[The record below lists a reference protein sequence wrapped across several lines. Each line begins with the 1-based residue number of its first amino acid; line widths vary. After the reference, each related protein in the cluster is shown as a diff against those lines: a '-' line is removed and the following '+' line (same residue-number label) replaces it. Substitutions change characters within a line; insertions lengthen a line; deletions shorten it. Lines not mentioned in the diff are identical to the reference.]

1 MFYMFL
7 TLLLYLLNVH
17 KLCVDNKVVVELHAN
32 FFVVNDQV
40 TKKTL
45 IQGKIDNGLY
55 KLCVIP

>member
-1 MFYMFL
+1 MFL